1 LVIDPNGER
10 LVACFKDTQL
20 FKDTPLLVVFD
31 AKLPSQVSKK
41 ANLLNFPR
49 TMRGPAWNDPD
60 DQGAFLTQADPK
72 PVSLSFAKQFTRGSL
87 LSPVC
92 IIRIS
97 NLKHKFY

>member
-1 LVIDPNGER
+1 MAIDPNGER

-20 FKDTPLLVVFD
+20 FKDTPLLLIFD

-92 IIRIS
+92 IIRTSIF
-97 NLKHKFY
+97 KT